1 MGAGVTPTS
10 VGKTVEAALGKEP
23 TTAADH
29 VASEFVQ
36 RRSATAGGE
45 AEMAARLADGDGGGR
60 SGGGGAR
67 GRRRQW
73 RRRVVATTGEWEG
86 EGEEET
92 TLERE
97 KGGWRLGFGYG

>member
-1 MGAGVTPTS
+1 MLHPTGASVTPTS

-29 VASEFVQ
+29 VASEFVR

-67 GRRRQW
+67 GRWR

-97 KGGWRLGFGYG
+97 KGGGG